1 MVGCGRTGRS
11 ADCHACFG
19 GKVFSKA
26 EAGTDGDCGFGFV
39 AADCSRYIETTHVV
53 RLEQTG
59 ERGLFCKALAGFFA
73 QV

>member
-19 GKVFSKA
+19 GKVFRKA
-26 EAGTDGDCGFGFV
+26 EARTSARLPFGFL
-39 AADCSRYIETTHVV
+39 AADCSRYIEPTHVV
-53 RLEQTG
+53 RLEQAG
-59 ERGLFCKALAGFFA
+59 ECGLFCKALAGFFA